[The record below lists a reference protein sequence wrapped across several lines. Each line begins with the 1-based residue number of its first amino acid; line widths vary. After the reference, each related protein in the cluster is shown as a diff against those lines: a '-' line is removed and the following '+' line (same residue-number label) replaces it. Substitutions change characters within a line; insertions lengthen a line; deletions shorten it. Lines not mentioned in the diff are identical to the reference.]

1 MAPEKELNLEKIEMG
16 HSVKYQQYT
25 ITRYIAG
32 DRLGWIVQPGHGR
45 PFVSRDPEKV
55 LRYITTGEG
64 EDDK

>member
-32 DRLGWIVQPGHGR
+32 DRLGWIIRIYVIIISNIRRRCTLWRSQR
-45 PFVSRDPEKV
+45 
-55 LRYITTGEG
+55 
-64 EDDK
+64 

>member
-1 MAPEKELNLEKIEMG
+1 MG